1 MERSKKQDEWLQSE
15 IYVPL
20 ISWKAPWDNA
30 YLPFEW
36 DICMAMG
43 EAVGIAAAMCAAS
56 DVKPRDLDVKILQ
69 KKLTDLGIDLFSE

>member
-1 MERSKKQDEWLQSE
+1 MS
-15 IYVPL
+15 
-20 ISWKAPWDNA
+20 
-30 YLPFEW
+30 
-36 DICMAMG
+36 ICMAMG